1 MARTAARAGG
11 AMSLTKRY
19 LKSKPVCKVTFRLP
33 REAGEWA
40 QSAAVVG
47 EFNGWNRKKHP
58 MKKLKDGGFTTT
70 IDLNQGESYQFRYL
84 LDGRVWENDRDADGY
99 VTTIFASENCLVHL

>member
-1 MARTAARAGG
+1 
-11 AMSLTKRY
+11 MSLTKRY

-33 REAGEWA
+33 GERAEWA

-47 EFNGWNRKKHP
+47 EFNGWSGRQNP

-70 IDLNQGESYQFRYL
+70 IDLQRGESYQFRYL
-84 LDGRVWENDRDADGY
+84 LDGRVWENDSEADGY
-99 VTTIFASENCLVHL
+99 VRTAFASENCVLRLESPDAASD